1 MKKVILAAALLVA
14 GVSVANAEGYNR
26 VAVSYDHTNLSFNKD
41 AASFLD
47 ADGSETAGLNGFGLN
62 YIHGFGVAE
71 NMFVETGANVD
82 FLFGNKS
89 FKESEDGDWWE
100 DKYKFQNI
108 NIQVPVNFVYRF
120 NLTEGVS
127 LDPYI
132 GLNFKLHLTEKYQN
146 EFSDSDGD
154 KYEGDWVSV
163 FDDGEKAMDGK
174 DYTWNRFQMGWHVG
188 IGCNYEKYYLG
199 VQVGTDFIPAYSHSF
214 DGGYKPKVNT
224 LDVKLSLGYTF

>member
-1 MKKVILAAALLVA
+1 
-14 GVSVANAEGYNR
+14 
-26 VAVSYDHTNLSFNKD
+26 
-41 AASFLD
+41 
-47 ADGSETAGLNGFGLN
+47 
-62 YIHGFGVAE
+62 
-71 NMFVETGANVD
+71 MFVETGANVD

-132 GLNFKLHLTEKYQN
+132 GLNFKLHLTEKYKN

-154 KYEGDWVSV
+154 K
-163 FDDGEKAMDGK
+163 
-174 DYTWNRFQMGWHVG
+174 
-188 IGCNYEKYYLG
+188 
-199 VQVGTDFIPAYSHSF
+199 
-214 DGGYKPKVNT
+214 
-224 LDVKLSLGYTF
+224 

>member
-14 GVSVANAEGYNR
+14 GVSVANAEGYSR

-100 DKYKFQNI
+100 DKFKFQNI
-108 NIQVPVNFVYRF
+108 NTMIR
-120 NLTEGVS
+120 
-127 LDPYI
+127 
-132 GLNFKLHLTEKYQN
+132 
-146 EFSDSDGD
+146 
-154 KYEGDWVSV
+154 
-163 FDDGEKAMDGK
+163 
-174 DYTWNRFQMGWHVG
+174 
-188 IGCNYEKYYLG
+188 
-199 VQVGTDFIPAYSHSF
+199 
-214 DGGYKPKVNT
+214 
-224 LDVKLSLGYTF
+224 

>member
-1 MKKVILAAALLVA
+1 
-14 GVSVANAEGYNR
+14 
-26 VAVSYDHTNLSFNKD
+26 
-41 AASFLD
+41 
-47 ADGSETAGLNGFGLN
+47 
-62 YIHGFGVAE
+62 
-71 NMFVETGANVD
+71 MFVETGANVD

-100 DKYKFQNI
+100 DKFKFQNI

-132 GLNFKLHLTEKYQN
+132 GLNFKLHLTEKYKN

-174 DYTWNRFQMGWHVG
+174 DYTWNRFQMGWHAGLNFEYSRV
-188 IGCNYEKYYLG
+188 NLG
-199 VQVGTDFIPAYSHSF
+199 LSYGTDFVKIHKNV
-214 DGGYKPKVNT
+214 GGSNFLV
-224 LDVKLSLGYTF
+224 SLGYTF

>member
-82 FLFGNKS
+82 FLLAISRLRNQRMATGGKI
-89 FKESEDGDWWE
+89 
-100 DKYKFQNI
+100 NI
-108 NIQVPVNFVYRF
+108 NSRTSIFRF
-120 NLTEGVS
+120 L
-127 LDPYI
+127 
-132 GLNFKLHLTEKYQN
+132 
-146 EFSDSDGD
+146 
-154 KYEGDWVSV
+154 
-163 FDDGEKAMDGK
+163 
-174 DYTWNRFQMGWHVG
+174 
-188 IGCNYEKYYLG
+188 
-199 VQVGTDFIPAYSHSF
+199 
-214 DGGYKPKVNT
+214 
-224 LDVKLSLGYTF
+224 